1 MKHRFNIFL
10 SVTLSFIFIA
20 IFYNSSTAQ
29 IKDLCINISSV
40 KTQVATLNTSFDVNN
55 NIKVVLT
62 VAKTLNDNTY
72 GTNSIG
78 WPGGNHKF
86 DHLVGSDK
94 AHFVFKNASGTTVF
108 DFDLDY
114 LHGDNS
120 IPSKYRSLGISGGD
134 GKLYTGQANWLLSY
148 NTSLNRNFN
157 EFGYVLTTNSPAT
170 NSNYDP
176 NPSYP
181 NWIFEM
187 IYEVTIDKAAFG
199 TSGYGSVTVPD
210 MHHSPNKYG
219 IDKVVQPYD
228 CTPPKGSIGDK
239 VWLDANENGIQDA
252 DESGVANVTVKLY
265 SGSSLLKTTVTNSTG
280 MYLFSDLVAGSYQV
294 EFVLPSGYLFSQ
306 QDQGTDDSKD
316 SDADIT
322 TGKTIIISLAAGQND
337 LKWDAGI
344 YRDCKNSLGDF
355 VWHDKNVNGIQDAG
369 EVGIEGVVVELLKG
383 TSVIQTSTTD
393 AAGKYLFTNLANGTY
408 SVRVAASNYAS
419 GGILYSS
426 AQTKWY
432 ATKKNQGSDDSKD
445 SDAGK
450 NESVSVTLNCANN
463 ITIDFGFFKTC
474 VSVTKSSNKTTAK
487 PGDVITYTFTAENC
501 GDISLTGGVDFYDA
515 LINPVAPHKINN
527 ISPINPG
534 DKKSFTKTYTVK
546 ESDCGDLVNTVKAVG
561 HPADGSADVEHTASV
576 TVKIECKSSIGDKV
590 WNDLNENGLQDDGE
604 PGIKDITVK
613 LFDCAD
619 NFKKEVKT
627 DADGKY
633 LFSELTPGDYYLQF
647 VKPSDFLF
655 TTKDAGSDDSKDSD
669 ADVST
674 GKTVCTTLSP
684 SENDLTWD
692 AGLIIKKASLGDKVW
707 KDLNKDGIQDE
718 GEPGI
723 KDITVKLYNCADV
736 YIKEVKTNANGIY
749 LFNNLIPGSYK
760 VLVQLPDDYLFS
772 LKYQGSDDSKDSD
785 IDPITWKSECI
796 TLAAGENNLT
806 IDAGMYLKPASIG
819 DFIWKDLDKD
829 GIQDEGELGMKD
841 VVVKL
846 YDCAEGF
853 IAQTTT
859 NENGLYSFANL
870 EPGSYV
876 ILVQLPDGHSFSP
889 KDQGSD
895 DAKDS
900 DVNPTSWKTICITLS
915 PGENNT
921 TVDAGI
927 YLTPVPV
934 CTIGDK
940 VWNDV
945 NMNGIQDSGEEGM
958 KDVLVRLMD
967 CSGNKLAEKKTN
979 ESGLY
984 LFENVIKG
992 SYQIQFVLPSSY
1004 AFSPKD
1010 RGGNDLLDSD
1020 ADVLTGKTVCFPIDP
1035 PHCDSNSTRWDAGI
1049 YRLKASV
1056 GDFVWYDL
1064 NKNGIQDSGEPGISG
1079 ITVKLFDCSNNL
1091 MSTTTTNSTGKYK
1104 FEDVMPGNYYVQFFA
1119 PTGYLFTQKN
1129 QGTDKKKDSDADPI
1143 TGKTTCFELKAGQN
1157 DMTWD
1162 AGLSECIT
1170 GAKVCGLVF
1179 NDVNANG
1186 IKDAGEVGIANVV
1199 IKLWGTSANL
1209 IATTLTDVQGKYEFL
1224 NVVDGQYHVQEID
1237 PDGYYST
1244 TPNSKL
1250 ITISGFDQ
1258 CGIEF
1263 GDRVKPTPEPC
1274 DLTKYKTYSNASWCL
1289 EPAKSLL
1296 ISKFSSVFSSGM
1308 TLGGISS
1315 GYKATFSSASAV
1327 IAFLPQVGIA
1337 GSFNTNYSNPTTTSA
1352 GVFGGNL
1359 AALELNVQFNDAGFL
1374 GFTSTTKLKNLVV
1387 ASGPMKDYKV
1397 SEVLAMAHKAIGGSS
1412 TPFSI
1417 AILNNVVESIN
1428 ANFNC
1433 DCSRGY
1439 LTCPKDPD
1447 MPGGG
1452 FDAGVES
1459 NANLADLLLRR
1470 LTKIEYGQTTKILRN
1485 PKIAFTASYG
1495 LYELF
1500 PNVGP
1505 MGSTPSES
1513 TPFDILGISNAT
1525 SAYAV
1530 DYNLKLAKGD
1540 TRIASMF
1547 ATTTNPPYIYE
1558 HTKAICDR
1566 LIDAEMQTLTQLEI
1580 GGKYYFASVLHKQNE
1595 GVTDYTIHFS
1605 VYERGGTF
1613 IVDSRWLIE
1622 DYTIPAGVTNIYNFQ
1637 VWANNFNNAMY
1648 LVLGIVDQFQSKG
1661 NVEYLNNNSLPTSLV
1676 YVQKGKYQHNGT
1688 VELVINNS
1696 QLVADNVTILVR
1708 SRATQSGG
1716 REENSNTYSLV
1727 PGLNTITFKTGIV
1740 SDANVYLYSNNGF
1753 RDEVFVSGGAY
1764 TYLNG
1769 TSSNVATFTTNA
1781 YAPQRMSDYPEGSLV
1796 LSGGAKVEGQLNDWV
1811 TLFRSL
1817 TANASAYDLSD
1828 YNAIRLTVKGQGNI
1842 WLRIEQ
1848 DGVKDY
1854 NFHSRSITLSG
1865 SEETLTIPFDLF
1877 LQREGVSST
1886 LNPQLVRK
1894 ISVVMEKR
1902 DNKDITNFEFEIKNI
1917 AFLSKGGSDKG
1928 KGETLPQ
1935 EFKLAQNYP
1944 NPFNP
1949 STMIEY
1955 SVANNEFVT
1964 LKVYDVLGQEIA
1976 TLVNELKAPGKYSA
1990 RFDASSLTSGIY
2002 VYRIQ
2007 SESFSSTRKMI
2018 LQK

>member
-10 SVTLSFIFIA
+10 NVTLSFIFIS

-40 KTQVATLNTSFDVNN
+40 KTQVATLNTSYDVNN

-72 GTNSIG
+72 GTNTIG

-86 DHLVGSDK
+86 NHLVGSDN
-94 AHFVFKNASGTTVF
+94 AHFIFKNASGTTVF

-134 GKLYTGQANWLLSY
+134 GKLYTGQASWLLSY
-148 NTSLNRNFN
+148 NTSLNRNLN
-157 EFGYVLTTNSPAT
+157 EFGYVLTTNSPLT

-181 NWIFEM
+181 NWIFDM
-187 IYEVTIDKAAFG
+187 VYEVTIDKAAFG
-199 TSGYGSVTVPD
+199 TSGFGSVTVPD

-219 IDKVVQPYD
+219 LGNVISPYD
-228 CTPPKGSIGDK
+228 CTPPKGSLGDK
-239 VWLDANENGIQDA
+239 VWLDTIENGIQDA
-252 DESGVANVTVKLY
+252 GEAGVANVTVKLY
-265 SGSSLLKTTVTNSTG
+265 SVSSLLKTTTTNSTG
-280 MYLFSDLVAGSYQV
+280 MYLFSDLSAGIYQV
-294 EFVLPSGYLFSQ
+294 EFVLPSGYLFSPK
-306 QDQGTDDSKD
+306 DQGSDDTKD
-316 SDADIT
+316 SDADVT
-322 TGKTIIISLAAGQND
+322 TGKTVDISLAAGQND
-337 LKWDAGI
+337 LK
-344 YRDCKNSLGDF
+344 
-355 VWHDKNVNGIQDAG
+355 
-369 EVGIEGVVVELLKG
+369 
-383 TSVIQTSTTD
+383 
-393 AAGKYLFTNLANGTY
+393 
-408 SVRVAASNYAS
+408 
-419 GGILYSS
+419 
-426 AQTKWY
+426 
-432 ATKKNQGSDDSKD
+432 
-445 SDAGK
+445 
-450 NESVSVTLNCANN
+450 
-463 ITIDFGFFKTC
+463 
-474 VSVTKSSNKTTAK
+474 
-487 PGDVITYTFTAENC
+487 
-501 GDISLTGGVDFYDA
+501 
-515 LINPVAPHKINN
+515 
-527 ISPINPG
+527 
-534 DKKSFTKTYTVK
+534 
-546 ESDCGDLVNTVKAVG
+546 
-561 HPADGSADVEHTASV
+561 
-576 TVKIECKSSIGDKV
+576 
-590 WNDLNENGLQDDGE
+590 
-604 PGIKDITVK
+604 
-613 LFDCAD
+613 
-619 NFKKEVKT
+619 
-627 DADGKY
+627 
-633 LFSELTPGDYYLQF
+633 
-647 VKPSDFLF
+647 
-655 TTKDAGSDDSKDSD
+655 
-669 ADVST
+669 
-674 GKTVCTTLSP
+674 
-684 SENDLTWD
+684 WD

-707 KDLNKDGIQDE
+707 KDLNKNGIQDE

-723 KDITVKLYNCADV
+723 KDITVKLYSCADV
-736 YIKEVKTNANGIY
+736 YIKEVKTDASGNY

-772 LKYQGSDDSKDSD
+772 LKDQGSDDAKDSD
-785 IDPITWKSECI
+785 IDPTTWKSDCI

-829 GIQDEGELGMKD
+829 GIQDEGEPGMKD

-846 YDCAEGF
+846 YDCADVF

-859 NENGLYSFANL
+859 NENGLYSFTNL
-870 EPGSYV
+870 EPGNYL
-876 ILVQLPDGHSFSP
+876 ILVQLIEGHSFSP

-900 DVNPTSWKTICITLS
+900 DVNTTSWKTTCITLA

-921 TVDAGI
+921 TVDAGM

-934 CTIGDK
+934 CSIGDR

-945 NMNGIQDSGEEGM
+945 NMNGIQESGEQGM

-967 CSGNKLAEKKTN
+967 CSGSKLAEKKTN

-992 SYQIQFVLPSSY
+992 SYQIQFVLPAGY

-1010 RGGNDLLDSD
+1010 KGGNDLLDSD
-1020 ADVLTGKTVCFPIDP
+1020 ADILTGKTICFPIDP
-1035 PHCDSNSTRWDAGI
+1035 PHCDSNSTKWDAGI
-1049 YRLKASV
+1049 YKLKASV
-1056 GDFVWYDL
+1056 GDFVWHDL

-1091 MSTTTTNSTGKYK
+1091 MSTTTTNSSGKYK

-1119 PTGYLFTQKN
+1119 PTGYLFTLKN
-1129 QGTDKKKDSDADPI
+1129 QGSDKKKDSDADPI
-1143 TGKTTCFELKAGQN
+1143 TGKTICFELKAGQN

-1170 GAKVCGLVF
+1170 GVKVCGLVF
-1179 NDVNANG
+1179 NDANANG
-1186 IKDAGEVGIANVV
+1186 VKDAGEVGIANVV
-1199 IKLWGTSANL
+1199 MKLWGISANL
-1209 IATTLTDVQGKYEFL
+1209 IATTLTDAQGKYEFF

-1237 PDGYYST
+1237 PSGYIST
-1244 TPNSKL
+1244 TPNSKF
-1250 ITISGFDQ
+1250 ITVAGFDQ

-1263 GDRVKPTPEPC
+1263 GDKVKPTPEPC
-1274 DLTKYKTYSNASWCL
+1274 DLTKYKTYAQESWCL
-1289 EPAKSLL
+1289 EPGKSLL
-1296 ISKFSSVFSSGM
+1296 ESKFANVFGSTM
-1308 TLGGISS
+1308 TVGDGGIYKITFTS
-1315 GYKATFSSASAV
+1315 GVKV
-1327 IAFLPQVGIA
+1327 KNFLPQIGSIVPLTANHVDPTISLANEFA
-1337 GSFNTNYSNPTTTSA
+1337 GHVT
-1352 GVFGGNL
+1352 
-1359 AALELNVQFNDAGFL
+1359 ALKLNVSFNDAGFL
-1374 GFTSTTKLKNLVV
+1374 GHTSTTKLKNLVV
-1387 ASGPMKDYKV
+1387 AAGAMKDYKV
-1397 SEVLAMAHKAIGGSS
+1397 SEVLALAEKSLGGGS
-1412 TPFSI
+1412 TPFSVT
-1417 AILNNVVESIN
+1417 ILNDVVKSIN

-1447 MPGGG
+1447 TPGGG

-1505 MGSTPSES
+1505 MGSTPIES

-1530 DYNLKLAKGD
+1530 DYNLKLSKGD
-1540 TRIASMF
+1540 ARIASMF

-1605 VYERGGTF
+1605 VYERGGSF

-1648 LVLGIVDQFQSKG
+1648 LVLGIIDQFQSKG

-1688 VELVINNS
+1688 VELVINNT

-1716 REENSNTYSLV
+1716 REENFNTYSLI
-1727 PGLNTITFKTGIV
+1727 PGLNTITVKTGIV

-1753 RDEVFVSGGAY
+1753 KDEVFVSGGAY

-1769 TSSNVATFTTNA
+1769 ASSTISSFVTKTYSA
-1781 YAPQRMSDYPEGSLV
+1781 QKLSDYPEGSLV
-1796 LSGGAKVEGQLNDWV
+1796 LAGGAKAEGKLNDWV

-1817 TANASAYDLSD
+1817 TANSSPYDLSD
-1828 YNAIRLTVKGQGNI
+1828 YNAIRLTAKGNGNI

-1848 DGVKDY
+1848 DGVTDY

-1877 LQREGVSST
+1877 LQRDGISSS
-1886 LNPQLVRK
+1886 LNPQLIRK

-1902 DNKDITNFEFEIKNI
+1902 DNKDLTNFEFEIKNI
-1917 AFLSKGGSDKG
+1917 AFLSKSGSDKG

-1935 EFKLAQNYP
+1935 EFKLTQNYP

-2002 VYRIQ
+2002 IYRIQ